1 LNLII
6 SSSYNYLAL
15 SRLKI
20 NRQRLIIIG
29 EKNKKFF
36 NITKNVKFMSLD
48 IFLKTYKNKNIK
60 SILLL
65 DDLDYLNEDSINIF
79 MKGKCKTLSGCNFY
93 GNEEIYLSQ
102 VMGVLPD
109 VLFEDWHDNYI
120 DKNHLGTSD
129 LPEDLIENYMYSK
142 SINFNK
148 FRSSTFK
155 SVYFTTNNIFSKIR
169 NKKIKTIKDLIITLI
184 DNKTYI
190 KSGCWYIEKDKLS
203 ERIISR
209 LYKH

>member
-1 LNLII
+1 
-6 SSSYNYLAL
+6 
-15 SRLKI
+15 
-20 NRQRLIIIG
+20 
-29 EKNKKFF
+29 
-36 NITKNVKFMSLD
+36 MSLG

-60 SILLL
+60 SILFL
-65 DDLDYLNEDSINIF
+65 DDVDYLNEDSINIF
-79 MKGKCKTLSGCNFY
+79 MKTNCKSLSGCNFY

-129 LPEDLIENYMYSK
+129 LPEDLIESYLYSNN
-142 SINFNK
+142 IHFNK
-148 FRSSTFK
+148 FRSSAFK
-155 SVYFTTNNIFSKIR
+155 SVYFTKNNIFSKTR
-169 NKKIKTIKDLIITLI
+169 NKKIKTIKDLISILI

-190 KSGCWYIEKDKLS
+190 KSGCWYIEKDKTS